1 MKVEFLLSSICG
13 SVQYLDEFLLF
24 CPVKIVRQPLFYY
37 YRIYLVINCPIILSS
52 TQRLE
57 NLLCTILHTNTCYH
71 EITVNYFWSHIY
83 FTTLEQERRICV
95 YFLLNDEMRLI
106 LNCCCNPRLLL
117 NVFCL
122 MFYGEINGWRKKSQR
137 ARGSW
142 LDFDEWLQCN
152 QACSVPFQSFFMTI
166 VVRSPQTPSN
176 LH

>member
-13 SVQYLDEFLLF
+13 SLQYLDEFLLF

-57 NLLCTILHTNTCYH
+57 NLLCTIHVIMKSQST
-71 EITVNYFWSHIY
+71 IFGPIFF
-83 FTTLEQERRICV
+83 FTILEQERRIRV

-106 LNCCCNPRLLL
+106 LSCCCNPRLLL

-137 ARGSW
+137 ARGS
-142 LDFDEWLQCN
+142 
-152 QACSVPFQSFFMTI
+152 
-166 VVRSPQTPSN
+166 
-176 LH
+176 